1 MLVLCPAQHGV
12 QGVRH
17 LVKQVVQG
25 REGEKGGRP
34 PGGRGQVQHEDHHGV
49 LVGEVAVLVGFTGPS
64 EEVAVDVAEV
74 KVCLHV
80 GDGDLVYVGR
90 PQLALLGSLHDHF
103 HAEDIH
109 ENVVE
114 SFHGDAER
122 EVLGKFL
129 NVNVEPG
136 GSRMLTE
143 GVDIL
148 RSFREAVCWYISEK
162 TCYHGD

>member
-25 REGEKGGRP
+25 GGGEKGGRP
-34 PGGRGQVQHEDHHGV
+34 PGGRGQIQHEDHHGV

-80 GDGDLVYVGR
+80 GDGNLVYVGR

-103 HAEDIH
+103 HAEDIDIH
-109 ENVVE
+109 
-114 SFHGDAER
+114 DAER
-122 EVLGKFL
+122 EVLGNFL
-129 NVNVEPG
+129 NVDVEPG
-136 GSRMLTE
+136 GSRMLAE